1 MPALPG
7 FLTRNWFLKLSAFG
21 IALLLWFAVQ
31 VETHSSRQDA
41 SVPVQVDLGDPGWAI
56 LEDPSPLSVTVRF
69 AGPFREIVRLGSDR
83 PSIVIPMNQVTAGD
97 TVVILRPQWVR
108 VQDRP
113 GVTVEDIQPPTV
125 RLRLEP
131 IVRLD
136 LPPRVQLEN
145 DLPAAWAIA
154 GPPVVTPAEFRVS
167 GPESLVIPM
176 DSVRLQAIDLSRITG
191 PEPREVGVDTA
202 STRRLQILPARATVD
217 LQIEGRGEILVEE
230 LDIFFDLDGWEEMYE
245 LDIEVGSALLTGALS
260 RLEAVDSE
268 ALRLVLEFDPEELPT
283 ETGGEVEF
291 PVRLDGVPEYVTGE
305 PEPQQVTVRRRE
317 DPVS

>member
-1 MPALPG
+1 VPALPG

-31 VETHSSRQDA
+31 VETHSSRQDTT
-41 SVPVQVDLGDPGWAI
+41 VPVQVDVQDPGWAI
-56 LEDPSPLSVTVRF
+56 LEDPLPLSVTVRF

-136 LPPRVQLEN
+136 LPPRVQVEN
-145 DLPAAWAIA
+145 ELPSAWAIA
-154 GPPVVTPAEFRVS
+154 GPPVVMPAELRVS
-167 GPESLVIPM
+167 GPESLVTPM
-176 DSVRLQAIDLSRITG
+176 DSVRLQVIDLSTITG
-191 PEPREVGVDTA
+191 PGAREVGVDTT

-217 LQIEGRGEILVEE
+217 LRIEDRGELFVEE
-230 LDIFFDLDGWEEMYE
+230 LEIVFDLDGWEELYE
-245 LDIEVGSALLTGALS
+245 LDVEVGSALLTGALS
-260 RLEAVDSE
+260 RLDAVDSG

-283 ETGGEVEF
+283 DAGDEVEF
-291 PVRLDGVPEYVTGE
+291 PVRLEGVPEYVTGE
-305 PEPQQVTVRRRE
+305 PGLEHVTVRRRE